1 MKLYTLILLIT
12 IKLCSIFKD
21 VSKSLDKE
29 LHKHGVVVYSVD
41 DKGHVKEVDITPSEH
56 TDGDNP
62 VVHSPALRR
71 HHFTAHYPIQRR
83 RSTIERWKS
92 FVSPEKKEPPRGIVV
107 NCNNIECIFE
117 FKVYEYCGR
126 HHSDKM
132 NSIPDDTDPCPQQAV
147 EDSSLCVSP
156 VHLSLAHC
164 GDNTDNSDIG
174 IESISNALTSSD
186 IVSNEQVMNEN
197 N

>member
-56 TDGDNP
+56 TDGDDP
-62 VVHSPALRR
+62 VMHTPAVRRR
-71 HHFTAHYPIQRR
+71 HFTTHYPIQRR
-83 RSTIERWKS
+83 RSTIERVKS

-117 FKVYEYCGR
+117 FKVYEYHGR

-132 NSIPDDTDPCPQQAV
+132 DSIPDDTDPCPQQAG
-147 EDSSLCVSP
+147 EDSS
-156 VHLSLAHC
+156 HLSLGHC
-164 GDNTDNSDIG
+164 GDNVNNSNGDIG